1 MDHVMKKLLIPI
13 LLFNL
18 SIILFADDYNS
29 IYANYGF
36 AYSGC
41 FVNMDI
47 EEDDEEFF
55 YESLAFFL
63 TSRFSV
69 VGDISFQIGR
79 NIFIGPEIE
88 IGVLLPLQGGG
99 IVHIPLR
106 FFSRFTKGYFSVD
119 PFIGWNNIFTVSGFN
134 IQYAASMELGT
145 KIALG
150 WFYIQL
156 SGEKTVIGLEMF
168 EIPGA
173 IRIGIGYR
181 EEWY

>member
-1 MDHVMKKLLIPI
+1 MKKLLIPI

-18 SIILFADDYNS
+18 TIILFADDYNS
-29 IYANYGF
+29 IYANCGF

-41 FVNMDI
+41 FINMDI

-88 IGVLLPLQGGG
+88 VGLLPLPGGG
-99 IVHIPLR
+99 FANIPLR
-106 FFSRFTKGYFSVD
+106 FFSRFTWGYFSLD
-119 PFIGWNNIFTVSGFN
+119 PFIGWNNIFAVSGLN

-150 WFYIQL
+150 VFYFQL